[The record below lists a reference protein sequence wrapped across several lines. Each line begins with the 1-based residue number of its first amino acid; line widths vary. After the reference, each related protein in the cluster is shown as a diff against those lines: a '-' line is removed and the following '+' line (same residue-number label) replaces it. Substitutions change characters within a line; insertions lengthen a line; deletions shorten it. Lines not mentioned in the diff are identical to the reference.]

1 MSQKTPEIVVSK
13 LGQYSQMQY
22 ILLGDLREV
31 LESRSTLSER
41 NWMLTILDA
50 LLETLPTQFSLK
62 EEGGYMTDV
71 LEDFPSWGSQVESL
85 RCEHGPL
92 CEQLSDLR
100 DRVAS
105 GSQYKQVA
113 ETVRAELADWMNCLQ
128 NHDQKECSLFLN
140 AANLEVGVGD

>member
-1 MSQKTPEIVVSK
+1 MSRKTPKIVVNK
-13 LGQYSQMQY
+13 LGQYTQMQY

-31 LESRSTLSER
+31 LESRPTLSER
-41 NWMLTILDA
+41 NWMLSILDA
-50 LLETLPTQFSLK
+50 LLDTLPTQFSLR

-71 LEDFPSWGSQVESL
+71 LEDFPSWGSQVERL

-92 CEQLSDLR
+92 CDQLRTLR

-113 ETVRAELADWMNCLQ
+113 ETVRFELRDWMACLQ
-128 NHDQKECSLFLN
+128 DHEQKECSLFLT
-140 AANLEVGVGD
+140 AANQEIGVGD